1 MHFSFRAIFVLV
13 IRCPL
18 PSLPSPTFRVS
29 EGTSLPECLCRLTNA
44 SSLICSFYSFS
55 HHSLCLWVVVFFGG
69 VVPNLT
75 PFSLAG
81 QVPGGG
87 PNLASTKEITPE
99 LTSEIMPG
107 PLRDHRRLKHFPAS
121 VGLGRAFP
129 IKNGDW
135 EWLSVCRGGTS
146 TFWGP
151 QVPTVKPRSLQLWQI
166 QSVLGWDLFA
176 TGVVKE
182 DLGTARDP
190 ALGWV

>member
-29 EGTSLPECLCRLTNA
+29 EGTSLPECLCRLNSA

-55 HHSLCLWVVVFFGG
+55 HHSLCLWVVVFFWGG
-69 VVPNLT
+69 GVPNLT
-75 PFSLAG
+75 PFSLVA

-107 PLRDHRRLKHFPAS
+107 PLGAPRRLRHFPAS
-121 VGLGRAFP
+121 VG
-129 IKNGDW
+129 
-135 EWLSVCRGGTS
+135 
-146 TFWGP
+146 
-151 QVPTVKPRSLQLWQI
+151 
-166 QSVLGWDLFA
+166 
-176 TGVVKE
+176 TGKSISH
-182 DLGTARDP
+182 
-190 ALGWV
+190 